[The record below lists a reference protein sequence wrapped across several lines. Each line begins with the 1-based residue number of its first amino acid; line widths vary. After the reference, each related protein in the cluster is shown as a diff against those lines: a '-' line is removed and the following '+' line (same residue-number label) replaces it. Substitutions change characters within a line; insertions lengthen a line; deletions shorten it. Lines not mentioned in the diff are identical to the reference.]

1 MLLCQKVVPAWIMPL
16 NKVFDTLNPVKNKF
30 DIVII
35 DEASQSDISSLI
47 LLYMAK
53 KVIVVGDDKQVSPSD
68 VGVNIDKVNMFRRKY
83 IKGKVAND
91 DLYGVRSS
99 LYSIVSTTF
108 QPISLREHFRSVPE
122 IIGYSNKTS
131 YDNQILP
138 LRDSNSS
145 ILKPAIVE
153 CKVDGRRDEKNKINK
168 MEAKTIVSLIE
179 ACLTMKEYKNSTFG
193 VISLLG
199 DEQAELIQSLIVKRI
214 PAIEI
219 ENHKI
224 LCGNSASF
232 QGDER
237 DVMFISLVDSNEE
250 NKSLRL
256 VGEGI
261 EGSIRKRYN
270 VAVSRAKDQLWIV
283 HSIDKNAL
291 KEGDLRKELFEYI
304 DSIKENTFEKT
315 IDENTVIS
323 DFENEVVKNLLERNY
338 TVRQQWKVGSYDIDI
353 VVIYG
358 NKKIAIECDGKTLHH
373 SQEEIIT
380 NLAEQEVLER
390 CGWEFI
396 RVRASQYYR
405 NPEKAI
411 KDLTMQLEDKG
422 IYPSNK
428 EIHYNGVKL
437 LESIK
442 AEAIELMEKNE
453 EN

>member
-1 MLLCQKVVPAWIMPL
+1 
-16 NKVFDTLNPVKNKF
+16 
-30 DIVII
+30 
-35 DEASQSDISSLI
+35 
-47 LLYMAK
+47 
-53 KVIVVGDDKQVSPSD
+53 
-68 VGVNIDKVNMFRRKY
+68 
-83 IKGKVAND
+83 
-91 DLYGVRSS
+91 
-99 LYSIVSTTF
+99 
-108 QPISLREHFRSVPE
+108 
-122 IIGYSNKTS
+122 
-131 YDNQILP
+131 
-138 LRDSNSS
+138 
-145 ILKPAIVE
+145 
-153 CKVDGRRDEKNKINK
+153 

-304 DSIKENTFEKT
+304 DSVKENTENTFEKT

-323 DFENEVVKNLLERNY
+323 DFENEITKHLLEKNY
-338 TVRQQWKVGSYDIDI
+338 TVKQQWKVGSYDIDI
-353 VVIYG
+353 VAIYG
-358 NKKIAIECDGKTLHH
+358 DKKIAIECDGKNLNHP
-373 SQEEIIT
+373 QEEIVT
-380 NLAEQEVLER
+380 SLAEQEVLKR
-390 CGWEFI
+390 CGWEFV
-396 RVRASQYYR
+396 RVRASQYFR
-405 NPEKAI
+405 NPDKAI
-411 KDLTMQLEDKG
+411 KELILQLEEKG
-422 IYPSNK
+422 IYPNNK
-428 EIHYNGVKL
+428 EIQSNRTEL
-437 LESIK
+437 LDSIK
-442 AEAIELMEKNE
+442 AEALELMEKYE